1 MFRVYIDF
9 KVRASQLYE
18 TVLVINYGQLQLGN
32 VVETTTE
39 LQRCLKLT
47 ALYSTLDGHVTV
59 M

>member
-1 MFRVYIDF
+1 M
-9 KVRASQLYE
+9 ASQLYE

-47 ALYSTLDGHVTV
+47 ALYSPLDGHVTV